1 MAPTEAKASTSGSF
15 QRAAGAAPPFVLE
28 KHAFHSV
35 QLFRDLVVQQSGVD

>member
-28 KHAFHSV
+28 STHFIQFSSFV
-35 QLFRDLVVQQSGVD
+35 ISL